1 MCVVM
6 QLHVCSC
13 LFKQVCEAVYFGNE
27 RITVIVVWIFG
38 VHQFCMCT
46 MWEPDKSF
54 YIRECACVGV
64 GVYLSGITHS
74 FQTCLS
80 STLLCVQKCVHVCTS
95 DCEIPLSV
103 FKASL
108 AQCPLK
114 ERERG
119 RPHTHRRKHTPVF
132 CAHLCL
138 HVHRHMHL
146 CVCVCMRANLPT
158 GFFFLGL

>member
-1 MCVVM
+1 M

-13 LFKQVCEAVYFGNE
+13 LFKQVCKAVYFGNE
-27 RITVIVVWIFG
+27 RVTVMVVWIFG

-64 GVYLSGITHS
+64 CVYLSGITHS

-80 STLLCVQKCVHVCTS
+80 STLLCIQKCVHVCTS
-95 DCEIPLSV
+95 ECEIPLSV
-103 FKASL
+103 LKPSL

-114 ERERG
+114 EREKEAS
-119 RPHTHRRKHTPVF
+119 HTHTDTNI
-132 CAHLCL
+132 HLFFL
-138 HVHRHMHL
+138 HIYVCMCTDMHL
-146 CVCVCMRANLPT
+146 CVCVCARANLPT
-158 GFFFLGL
+158 AFFLGL

>member
-1 MCVVM
+1 
-6 QLHVCSC
+6 
-13 LFKQVCEAVYFGNE
+13 
-27 RITVIVVWIFG
+27 
-38 VHQFCMCT
+38 

-64 GVYLSGITHS
+64 CVYLPGITHS

-80 STLLCVQKCVHVCTS
+80 LTLLCVQKCVHVCTS
-95 DCEIPLSV
+95 ECEIPLSML
-103 FKASL
+103 KPSL

-119 RPHTHRRKHTPVF
+119 KPHTHRHKHTPVF

-146 CVCVCMRANLPT
+146 CVCVSMRANLPT
-158 GFFFLGL
+158 VFFFLDFKMFKQSVSKAIDTYTYSTQEINAKPIKKSFFKRKKQKKTKEGK